1 MALQEKLDDMRRQF
15 EATAPP
21 DALAVMHRAT
31 DDLLRS
37 GIMEDALKKGDT
49 APDFALTDH
58 NGTLVSSAALL
69 RRGPL
74 VVSFYRGVW

>member
-49 APDFALTDH
+49 SQPFRFELGALRVRHRVYPD
-58 NGTLVSSAALL
+58 GTV
-69 RRGPL
+69 
-74 VVSFYRGVW
+74 